1 MREEVYFKLRE
12 SVERYFREAEEGGFS
27 YKRVQW
33 ELDNLIYPYIGSF
46 LASGEIS
53 REQAEELFR
62 MCEERLR
69 ALKEPL

>member
-1 MREEVYFKLRE
+1 MDEGVYSRLRE
-12 SVERYFREAEEGGFS
+12 SVERYFKEIEEGEFS

-69 ALKEPL
+69 ALRESL

>member
-1 MREEVYFKLRE
+1 MGEDVYLRLKE
-12 SVERYFREAEEGGFS
+12 SVEGYFREAEEGGFS

-46 LASGEIS
+46 LANGEIS
-53 REQAEELFR
+53 REEAEELFR

>member
-1 MREEVYFKLRE
+1 MDVYSKLRE

-27 YKRVQW
+27 YTRVQW

-69 ALKEPL
+69 NLKEPL